1 MQMMVMMMLF
11 DVIEKARRRRRRRE
25 EEEEWKDEIGSGGD
39 LKLLKCLGSLGKI
52 SAPKSVNNT

>member
-1 MQMMVMMMLF
+1 MQMMMMLF

-25 EEEEWKDEIGSGGD
+25 EEELKDEIGSGGD

-52 SAPKSVNNT
+52 SAPKSVNT